1 MFGTFLNV
9 DYRNSSAKMVCF
21 YGGKPS
27 EQLDLKNNVDYR
39 YRNDAFDLRRA
50 SDNPLLEN
58 QIGKKDWD
66 KSNKVVGFN
75 VDIGPQ
81 NQSIFQG
88 FNVSQ
93 NPGKSTAES
102 LEVLNQMANQAG
114 NRGGS
119 TQSLSLYN
127 VYKNRS
133 YSCTITMMGNAII
146 QPTMYFNLRNVP
158 MFSGPYMIT
167 SVNHTINPGHF
178 ETVIEGIRQP
188 TASLPK
194 VENYLQS
201 LKTTLLKTIVD
212 KVAQEK
218 VEKEKLTSSAT
229 TTNVKSENA
238 KKVKDL
244 TKKGGTT
251 SDSTPTCEPNVKYG
265 KYISETP
272 LTTKANYK
280 DVISLI
286 NSKTTDQKIRYS
298 VFVKMY
304 LQSSNGDK
312 FATKE
317 NNFSGVEINS
327 NWGEAG
333 EKYFVPKFYCDSKDS
348 TDGKIQTPYVFFD
361 SVDAHVDFLIA
372 RYKGRVGQINSIT
385 VKDVTKFMIL
395 YSDNGIPKNEDVYT
409 SMNPTD
415 LSNIENKV
423 QDAID
428 IYNPV
433 IGNVT
438 GVNPPADVPAP
449 KPFDFVVENVGGSFN
464 KLTVTIKP
472 NNGLWEMFVAEF
484 KFFKTTSECSGESS
498 GSGRR
503 LDEYLSLDK
512 QIFTITKQNILNDE
526 DCGPNTPQQDLIGKY
541 TYTVWIYANPIL
553 PDGKL
558 DNSRQQSIFSHKF
571 SFEIK

>member
-21 YGGKPS
+21 YGGKGS

-39 YRNDAFDLRRA
+39 FRNDAFDLRRA

-102 LEVLNQMANQAG
+102 LEVINQMANQSG

-119 TQSLSLYN
+119 TQSTSLYN

-133 YSCTITMMGNAII
+133 YSCTIIMMGNAII

-201 LKTTLLKTIVD
+201 LKTTLLKTIID

-218 VEKEKLTSSAT
+218 ADKEKASST
-229 TTNVKSENA
+229 GTTKTTNIKTKTA
-238 KKVKDL
+238 DKVNKL
-244 TKKGGTT
+244 TKPSGTK
-251 SDSTPTCEPNVKYG
+251 SDNTQTCVPNNYYN
-265 KYISETP
+265 KYIVETP
-272 LTTKANYK
+272 LTT
-280 DVISLI
+280 DVITYI
-286 NSKTTDQKIRYS
+286 TTNNTNNKIRYAI
-298 VFVKMY
+298 FAKMY
-304 LQSSNGDK
+304 LSSSNGSKLQTKASNYSGTDLTSK
-312 FATKE
+312 WGAT
-317 NNFSGVEINS
+317 GD
-327 NWGEAG
+327 
-333 EKYFVPKFYCDSKDS
+333 KYFIKKYYCDSSNS
-348 TDGKIQTPYVFFD
+348 TDGKVQTPYVFFD
-361 SVDAHVDFLIA
+361 TFKDHINFLIERYTNRVSMIKSVDAKEI
-372 RYKGRVGQINSIT
+372 
-385 VKDVTKFMIL
+385 TKFLIL
-395 YSDNGIPKNEDVYT
+395 YSDNGIPDNEDEYT
-409 SMNPTD
+409 KMNDTD
-415 LSNIENKV
+415 ILNIESRV
-423 QDAID
+423 QESINVF
-428 IYNPV
+428 NPV
-433 IGNVT
+433 AG
-438 GVNPPADVPAP
+438 
-449 KPFDFVVENVGGSFN
+449 
-464 KLTVTIKP
+464 
-472 NNGLWEMFVAEF
+472 
-484 KFFKTTSECSGESS
+484 
-498 GSGRR
+498 
-503 LDEYLSLDK
+503 
-512 QIFTITKQNILNDE
+512 
-526 DCGPNTPQQDLIGKY
+526 
-541 TYTVWIYANPIL
+541 IY
-553 PDGKL
+553 
-558 DNSRQQSIFSHKF
+558 
-571 SFEIK
+571 